1 MENNEQSVVSIYNS
15 NTQLHTETLSDVF
28 LVDVTSTDGGF
39 ISTERTAATTYDKKW
54 NGYIYEFVLY
64 QS

>member
-1 MENNEQSVVSIYNS
+1 VQ
-15 NTQLHTETLSDVF
+15 DVF

-39 ISTERTAATTYDKKW
+39 ISTERTAATLYDKKW
-54 NGYIYEFVLY
+54 NGYIHEFVLY